1 MGLDVILEVELGE
14 TPEREFVK
22 KEREKKTVLKNMKIL
37 LISICLSSVIKCRVD
52 WISRK
57 REKTVFCSD
66 GKELTKKEAKFSIHH
81 ITTNTV

>member
-52 WISRK
+52 WISKERK
-57 REKTVFCSD
+57 KRCFIQM
-66 GKELTKKEAKFSIHH
+66 GK
-81 ITTNTV
+81 N